1 MVETSPKKPR
11 SRAWV
16 ASIVALSLVG
26 AGAIGGTVWYGTQI
40 LPKQNDKRT
49 QAACLVFEKGYAAAR
64 DGFLAEATATDHEA
78 SFAVALTNYL
88 KPLTQGAVAA
98 GSKVVKGSEI
108 DKNLVMLRAS
118 LSQFGAA
125 TKTFT
130 AKTLPFPHKSD
141 AYAKRVETLC
151 SQYININPYKR

>member
-1 MVETSPKKPR
+1 MSVTTDKKSR

-16 ASIVALSLVG
+16 ASMVALAIVG
-26 AGAIGGTVWYGTQI
+26 AGAIGGTVWYGTQV

-64 DGFLAEATATDHEA
+64 DGFMAEATATDHKP
-78 SFAVALTNYL
+78 SFAVALTAYL
-88 KPLTQGAVAA
+88 KPLTDGAVAA
-98 GSKVVKGSEI
+98 RSKVVKGSEV
-108 DKNLVMLRAS
+108 DQNLVLLRAS
-118 LSQFGAA
+118 LDQFGAA

-130 AKTLPFPHKSD
+130 AKTLPFPHKAD

>member
-1 MVETSPKKPR
+1 MTESKKPR
-11 SRAWV
+11 TRAWT
-16 ASIVALSLVG
+16 ASMVALSLLVV
-26 AGAIGGTVWYGTQI
+26 AGIGGTVWYGTQV

-64 DGFLAEATATDHEA
+64 DGFLAEATGSSNP
-78 SFAVALTNYL
+78 SFAVALSAYL

-98 GSKVVKGSEI
+98 RNKVVKGSDI
-108 DKNLVMLRAS
+108 DKNLMMLRAS
-118 LSQFGAA
+118 LDQFGAA

-141 AYAKRVETLC
+141 AYAKRIETLC